1 MTLYVG
7 EQIRVSTMA
16 REYAVR
22 GSAGELITDSNVTSV
37 KITILNQNQTV
48 RINEA
53 DMDWDADEGI
63 WYYKWD
69 TSEGSPAV
77 TTGTYRYRVTVVGAD
92 GKPSI
97 EWGKIRLSRQP
108 SIVS

>member
-7 EQIRVSTMA
+7 EQIRISTQA
-16 REYAVR
+16 REYSVK
-22 GSAGELITDSNVTSV
+22 GSSGQLITDTNVTSV
-37 KITILNQNQTV
+37 RITILNQDQTV
-48 RINEA
+48 RINDV
-53 DMDWDADEGI
+53 DMNWDAGEKI

-69 TSEGSPAV
+69 TASGTPAV
-77 TTGTYRYRVTVVGAD
+77 TTGTYRYRITVVGVD

-108 SIVS
+108 SIVA

>member
-7 EQIRVSTMA
+7 EQVRVSTKA
-16 REYAVR
+16 REYAVA
-22 GSAGELITDSNVTSV
+22 GATGELITDENVTSV
-37 KITILNQNQTV
+37 TITILNQNQTV

-53 DMDWDADEGI
+53 DMAWDEDEEV
-63 WYYKWD
+63 WEYKWD
-69 TSEGSPAV
+69 TSSGSPAV

-97 EWGKIRLSRQP
+97 EWGKIRLARQP
-108 SIVS
+108 SIA